1 MLTSKFVL
9 ATSLVI
15 ATTGAF
21 ADSGD
26 THINDWATFSSTVT
40 REQVKAE
47 LREATRLGLVCVGEG
62 NIPIATAEQEQM
74 IAKAGQDAAKQFAKS
89 DDAEG

>member
-1 MLTSKFVL
+1 MFIVL
-9 ATSLVI
+9 SDNARAECGMFTDIGGS
-15 ATTGAF
+15 A
-21 ADSGD
+21 SQ
-26 THINDWATFSSTVT
+26 SS

-62 NIPIATAEQEQM
+62 NIPIATAEQERM